1 MSEVVL
7 RRLGETRWCHIG
19 RQTGTQV
26 RRNYQNGSLLVS
38 VEGETKS
45 FLPLALFIMN
55 IIQVLGDHGLG
66 KSGMVYRRGLQIV
79 LENEKTGE
87 HVAVK
92 VVMHDS
98 MQGWLAENGE
108 GDWQWYRINNEHWP
122 NETDYWRYIKKVGT

>member
-19 RQTGTQV
+19 RQTGTQF

-38 VEGETKS
+38 VEGEPKS
-45 FLPLALFIMN
+45 FLPPALFIMLEQISN
-55 IIQVLGDHGLG
+55 LGTN
-66 KSGMVYRRGLQIV
+66 GMVYRRGQQVVLQ
-79 LENEKTGE
+79 NERTGE

-98 MQGWLAENGE
+98 RNGWLAENGE
-108 GDWQWYRINNEHWP
+108 GDWQWYRMNNEYWP
-122 NETDYWRYIKKVGT
+122 DETDYWKYIKKVGT

>member
-1 MSEVVL
+1 
-7 RRLGETRWCHIG
+7 
-19 RQTGTQV
+19 
-26 RRNYQNGSLLVS
+26 
-38 VEGETKS
+38 
-45 FLPLALFIMN
+45 MN

-98 MQGWLAENGE
+98 MQGWLAENGDGE
-108 GDWQWYRINNEHWP
+108 WQWYRINNEHWP